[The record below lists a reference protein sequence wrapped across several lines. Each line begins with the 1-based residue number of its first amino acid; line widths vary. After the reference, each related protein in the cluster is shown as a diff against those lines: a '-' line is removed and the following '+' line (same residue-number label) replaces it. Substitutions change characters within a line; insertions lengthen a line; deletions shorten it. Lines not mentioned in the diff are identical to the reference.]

1 MAKIDDFK
9 DFVKKNPRLVKYVK
23 NGDSNWQNFY
33 EIYDLYGEDKEAWKD
48 YLNVETATATAAAAT
63 TAIGVGEVFNWLKN
77 INLDSFQSGISNL
90 QRVIGLVQDL
100 SSKDDTKPNK
110 EYKPRPMYKH
120 FED

>member
-1 MAKIDDFK
+1 MDKKEEFK
-9 DFVKKNPRLVKYVK
+9 RFASLHPSLIKHIKNK
-23 NGDSNWQNFY
+23 SMTWQKFY
-33 EIYDLYGEDKEAWKD
+33 EIYDLYGEDKEAWKE

-63 TAIGVGEVFNWLKN
+63 TAIGVGEIFNWLKN
-77 INLDSFQSGISNL
+77 INLDSFQLGISNL